1 MGNILSIEKLQV
13 GYKQALMPELNFEAK
28 TNDFIAILGRNGIG
42 KSTFLHTIVGLQKK
56 LSGEIFYNGKNINE
70 IKLSEKSK
78 IISYVPSQVSFLLN
92 FSVYDLLAMGR
103 SPYTNVFNKIS
114 ENDKEIIE
122 KEIVKFNID
131 HIRNKNLQFVQ
142 QTKLIVM
149 DEPTSFLDYYNKQ
162 KLFLDLLKST
172 KEENKTIILSTHD
185 LALATKYCDKIWI
198 LGSNPKEYTIEELKE
213 NKILEEE
220 LSFSF

>member
-1 MGNILSIEKLQV
+1 M
-13 GYKQALMPELNFEAK
+13 
-28 TNDFIAILGRNGIG
+28 
-42 KSTFLHTIVGLQKK
+42 
-56 LSGEIFYNGKNINE
+56 
-70 IKLSEKSK
+70 SEKSK

-131 HIRNKNLQFVQ
+131 HIRNKNLDEISDGEKQRAMIARCFVQ